1 MKKYII
7 NCILALIL
15 LFGLTKFFISER
27 DNQRS
32 QLDYDQAVQIAGAQH
47 MDQDSQTE
55 PAEEAPIPHNKRG
68 KISEKTLDSGTVK

>member
-47 MDQDSQTE
+47 MEQNSQTE
-55 PAEEAPIPHNKRG
+55 FGQSHHSADTPRLFNQA
-68 KISEKTLDSGTVK
+68 VKPFKP